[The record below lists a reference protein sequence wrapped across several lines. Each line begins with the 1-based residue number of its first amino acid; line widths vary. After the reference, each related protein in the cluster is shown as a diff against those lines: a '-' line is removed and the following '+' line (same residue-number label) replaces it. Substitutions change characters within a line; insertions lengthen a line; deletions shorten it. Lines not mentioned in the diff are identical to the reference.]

1 MQKDGQQM
9 SVARIQIM
17 ADVCWASDH
26 AQKGTYSSAPAC
38 SNEIKSIK
46 MYKDRKKQTI
56 GSLHMPACHTNTIT
70 VLSGPLGWIIYM

>member
-9 SVARIQIM
+9 SVARIQTM

-26 AQKGTYSSAPAC
+26 AQKSTYSSAPAC
-38 SNEIKSIK
+38 SDEIK

-56 GSLHMPACHTNTIT
+56 GFLHMPACHTNTIM